1 MSRIGGGNRMPIK
14 CGGGKSREMGIY
26 DALLAAQGTA
36 YSKDWDAL
44 INKENRATA

>member
-1 MSRIGGGNRMPIK
+1 MTLLGGGTRMPVRM
-14 CGGGKSREMGIY
+14 GGGKSKEMGIY

-44 INKENRATA
+44 VNKENRAHA